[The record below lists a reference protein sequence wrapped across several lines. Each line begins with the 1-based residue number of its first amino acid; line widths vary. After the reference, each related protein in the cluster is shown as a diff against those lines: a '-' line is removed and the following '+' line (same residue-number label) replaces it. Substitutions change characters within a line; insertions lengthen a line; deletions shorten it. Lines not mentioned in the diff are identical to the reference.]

1 MYEVH
6 VSVYFSVTVV
16 ALQLELELCLHC
28 EQSLHFPLL
37 QSSGYTQLEHPS
49 LFAATSGAGAFGA
62 GAGAVADV
70 VLGVATFD
78 TDTGS

>member
-6 VSVYFSVTVV
+6 VSVTVV
-16 ALQLELELCLHC
+16 GLQSFLHC
-28 EQSLHFPLL
+28 EQSLQKLL
-37 QSSGYTQLEHPS
+37 SQLRPYTQSEHP
-49 LFAATSGAGAFGA
+49 LFEGVSGVGAFGA

-70 VLGVATFD
+70 VLGVAAFD